1 MEANEAIENIETNLD
16 KQKIGAQELARAT
29 YLETGALGLTANSSC
44 ER

>member
-1 MEANEAIENIETNLD
+1 MEANEAIENIETNLGNHL
-16 KQKIGAQELARAT
+16 IRSHELARAT